1 MLRDHHHTLPTQSR
15 EERGKSIVKKHPD
28 ENRDEGEGGGQE
40 WGAHC
45 GVGRSEEFR
54 AEPDPVPDIQ
64 WW

>member
-1 MLRDHHHTLPTQSR
+1 M
-15 EERGKSIVKKHPD
+15 KKHPD

-40 WGAHC
+40 RVAYC